1 MRPVWC
7 AAHLGANR
15 TRPLADVGDLAE
27 RLGAELLLVVDVA
40 GGGVELVVAEKELNL
55 YEQCMGV
62 VAYCCSDAMY
72 FVRLRI
78 RNCTTPSLF
87 VPIASKIGPQTGI
100 SFEP

>member
-1 MRPVWC
+1 VIAC
-7 AAHLGANR
+7 R
-15 TRPLADVGDLAE
+15 TAGFPARGKRRGDAK
-27 RLGAELLLVVDVA
+27 LLLIVDIA
-40 GGGVELVVAEKELNL
+40 GGGVELVAAEKELNL
-55 YEQCMGV
+55 LEQCMGV

-87 VPIASKIGPQTGI
+87 VPIAPKIGPQTGI